1 MICKGDRVEILAEYR
16 DEGDEH
22 FTWVAVSDE
31 DKGRLDISPIDI
43 GLPILPVQTVRVEMV
58 RKLDSGKT
66 FVGTV

>member
-1 MICKGDRVEILAEYR
+1 MICKGDRVEILPEYR
-16 DEGDEH
+16 DEGDER

-58 RKLDSGKT
+58 RKLIGR
-66 FVGTV
+66 G